1 MHSTYIARHC
11 LNLISL
17 GPDQEAPITFRDF
30 QILTIL
36 LKPNHDV
43 EMAVSQINISK
54 LIMINNLVLSYD
66 RN

>member
-1 MHSTYIARHC
+1 MHSSYIARYC
-11 LNLISL
+11 LNLIIL
-17 GPDQEAPITFRDF
+17 GHDQEAPITFRDF
-30 QILTIL
+30 QILAIL

-43 EMAVSQINISK
+43 ELAVSQINISK